1 MNKGTG
7 TGRETQY
14 FRWPHMNVRSGTQM
28 VVSQIEVEGMSIYKN
43 IYDSLR
49 IYIWKHTNDLHMK
62 ICRLDLLHFES
73 T

>member
-43 IYDSLR
+43 MIHCEYTFENIQT
-49 IYIWKHTNDLHMK
+49 IYIWKYAY
-62 ICRLDLLHFES
+62 
-73 T
+73 